1 MSGALSIGAA
11 PITLQEIQAV
21 AVGGRNIVISPE
33 ARERVA
39 QSRASV
45 ERIIASKRPV
55 YGVTTGFGKLA
66 SVAIG
71 ADEHDQLQRNLLLS
85 HAVGVGPLL
94 PREVVRAAMLLRCVS
109 LSRGNSG
116 IRPETLDLMVEL
128 INRDIT
134 PVVPAQGSVGS
145 SGDLAPLAHI
155 ALVLMGQGMAMV
167 GAERTL
173 PALLALRTSGLEPV
187 NLGAKEGLALINGTQ
202 VMTAIA
208 ALALARAHRLATMM
222 DIAGAMTL
230 EAVHG
235 TPTAFDARVHAVRA
249 HRGQGV
255 SAANIRAL
263 IAGSELSGSD
273 ATRLQDA
280 YSIRCM
286 PVVHGAARDAFAHVA
301 SVLDIEMNAVTDN
314 PLIFSDTDDVI
325 SGGNFHGEPVAMAA
339 DYLGIA
345 AAELGNISERRTF
358 RLLDGSYRHLPPFLV
373 DGAGLNSGLMIT
385 QYTAAALVSENK
397 GLAFPNSADS
407 VPTSANQ
414 EDHNSMGTIA
424 ARNAAGIIENVEQV
438 CAIELFN
445 AAQALEFSAG
455 RKPGAGVAAAHEAV
469 REVIKPWTAD
479 RYINPD
485 MQAAA
490 ALVRSPEF
498 LARVEAACGGLA

>member
-1 MSGALSIGAA
+1 MSGTYLIGAA
-11 PITLQEIQAV
+11 PITLQDVHSV
-21 AVGGRNIVISPE
+21 AVGGRPVELSVE

-39 QSRASV
+39 ASRASV
-45 ERIIASKRPV
+45 ERIIVSQRPV

-71 ADEHDQLQRNLLLS
+71 ADEHDLLQRNLLLS
-85 HAVGVGPLL
+85 HAVGVGPHL
-94 PREVVRAAMLLRCVS
+94 PVSVVRAAMLLRCVS
-109 LSRGNSG
+109 LSRGHSG
-116 IRPETLDLMVEL
+116 IRPETLDLLVEL
-128 INRDIT
+128 LNRNVT

-155 ALVLMGQGMAMV
+155 AIVLMGQGMATV
-167 GAERTL
+167 GGERAM
-173 PALLALRTSGLEPV
+173 PALLALRTCGLEPV
-187 NLGAKEGLALINGTQ
+187 SLGAKEGLALINGTQ

-208 ALALARAHRLATMM
+208 ALAVYRAQALAKTA

-235 TPTAFDARVHAVRA
+235 TASPFDARVHEVRA
-249 HRGQGV
+249 HRGQGL
-255 SAANIRAL
+255 SAANIRSL
-263 IAGSELSGSD
+263 IDGSGLVDSEAD
-273 ATRLQDA
+273 RLQDA

-286 PVVHGAARDAFAHVA
+286 PVVHGAARDAIAHVA

-314 PLIFSDTDDVI
+314 PLIFADADDVI
-325 SGGNFHGEPVAMAA
+325 SGGNFHGEPVALAA

-345 AAELGNISERRTF
+345 ACEIGNISERRTF

-373 DGAGLNSGLMIT
+373 EGAGLNSGLMIT

-424 ARNAAGIIENVEQV
+424 ARNAAQIIENVEQV
-438 CAIELFN
+438 CGIELFN
-445 AAQALEFSAG
+445 AAQALEFSRDA
-455 RKPGAGVAAAHEAV
+455 KPGAGVSAACQAV
-469 REVIKPWTAD
+469 RDVIKPWEAD

-485 MQAAA
+485 MQACA
-490 ALVRSPEF
+490 ALVRSGEF
-498 LARVEAACGGLA
+498 LDRVEAACGALN